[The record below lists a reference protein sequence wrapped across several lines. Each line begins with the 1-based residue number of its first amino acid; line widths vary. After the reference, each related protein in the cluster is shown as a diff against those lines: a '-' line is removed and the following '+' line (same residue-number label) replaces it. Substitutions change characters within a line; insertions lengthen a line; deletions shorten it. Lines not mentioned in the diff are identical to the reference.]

1 MSTKPDYQRAY
12 GVDSYGDEQ
21 NEYSPASQQDTG
33 PGQSPH
39 SRVATPDGELITYTR
54 QIDDEENC
62 YSSGLIRTEGYMH
75 NFMPDEVQIGET
87 TELLQL
93 GPAPAISNISPH
105 GSGTP
110 SPESPRSRGA
120 AYESLHAIQDEG
132 HMEAAQL
139 TQLTSH
145 SYSLDV
151 ESPPS
156 ALYAS
161 RAPNAY
167 PGNMPYYSAT
177 ESPELPQTSPE
188 LWTNSGVNTSTGI
201 SLSEDYSKVS
211 SSLATALPSF
221 HRPISTYQT
230 NSAHRVTTQYPN
242 ISNNGTYEW
251 PQSYLD
257 QSSLPYTTSPTNARN
272 RLPASSSL
280 AAIDP
285 RTAEYFTEGRE
296 CVNCGAIDTP
306 LWRRDGTGHY
316 LCNACGLYHKMNGMN
331 RPLVKQPRRLSAS
344 RRVGLTC
351 TNCHTS
357 TTSLWRRNTLGEPV
371 CNACGLYYKLH
382 SVNRPLSMKKDS
394 IQTRKRKP
402 KGSKESSSSNGTPVA
417 RQSMSA
423 MTGIK
428 LETYP
433 SMNSI
438 KMEDGVKLE
447 HAQLDTY
454 EKSRTL
460 PSLNH
465 ISQASPNYYMNPNQS
480 QILSSYPQQQT
491 QINNSYFDIVQ
502 QSPPSPSPST
512 GSDNSSSTLIINNN
526 NNTKVIMNGSEHLER
541 PTVVSMSS

>member
-75 NFMPDEVQIGET
+75 NFMPDEVMPKFCVQIGET

-280 AAIDP
+280 AAMV
-285 RTAEYFTEGRE
+285 AEPGHGGVPDYYKNNYYF
-296 CVNCGAIDTP
+296 NGATRTP
-306 LWRRDGTGHY
+306 LHATEE
-316 LCNACGLYHKMNGMN
+316 KSS
-331 RPLVKQPRRLSAS
+331 RRLSAS